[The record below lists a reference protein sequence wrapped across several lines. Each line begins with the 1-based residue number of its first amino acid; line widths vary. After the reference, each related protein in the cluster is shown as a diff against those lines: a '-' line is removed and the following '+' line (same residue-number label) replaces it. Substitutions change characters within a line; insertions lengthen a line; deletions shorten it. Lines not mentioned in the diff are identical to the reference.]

1 MGTAILTPTNP
12 SPPGEST
19 PPPGNGNDGHGGGGP
34 GGSGGN
40 RGPYNSPVPLGAYR
54 AGMWVAIVS
63 ISMLFL
69 ALTSAMVV
77 RAMGS
82 TDWVHTAV
90 PPILY
95 FNTFVLILSSFTF
108 ELSRRSLKKEA
119 SKTFVRW
126 LYVTTALGITFV
138 AGQLMAWRELAA
150 RGLYIGTNPSSSF
163 FYVLTAAHGIHVLGG
178 IIALLYLVFRTR
190 KIIQNPRKRIAVDVT
205 ALYWHFMDG
214 LWIYLLILLMVKL

>member
-1 MGTAILTPTNP
+1 MGSAILTPTKP
-12 SPPGEST
+12 GSTGEST
-19 PPPGNGNDGHGGGGP
+19 PPPGKGNDGHGGGG
-34 GGSGGN
+34 GSGGN
-40 RGPYNSPVPLGAYR
+40 RGPSNPPLPLGAYR
-54 AGMWVAIVS
+54 IGMWVGIVS

-90 PPILY
+90 PPVLY
-95 FNTFVLILSSFTF
+95 FNTFVLLLSSFTF
-108 ELSRRSLKKEA
+108 ELSRRSLRKEA
-119 SKTFVRW
+119 SKQFVRW

-150 RGLYIGTNPSSSF
+150 RGLYIGTNPSASF
-163 FYVLTAAHGIHVLGG
+163 IYVLTAAHGVHVLGG
-178 IIALLYLVFRTR
+178 ILALLYLVFRTR
-190 KIIQNPRKRIAVDVT
+190 KIVLEPRKRIAVDVT

-214 LWIYLLILLMVKL
+214 LWIYLLILLMVKV

>member
-1 MGTAILTPTNP
+1 MGSAILTPTK
-12 SPPGEST
+12 SGSTGESN
-19 PPPGNGNDGHGGGGP
+19 PPPGNGNGGGGG

-40 RGPYNSPVPLGAYR
+40 PGPSNPPTPLGAYR
-54 AGMWVAIVS
+54 IGMWVALVS

-69 ALTSAMVV
+69 ALTSAMMV

-108 ELSRRSLKKEA
+108 EVSRRSLMKEESRA
-119 SKTFVRW
+119 FVRW
-126 LYVTTALGITFV
+126 LYLTTALGITFV
-138 AGQLMAWRELAA
+138 AGQLIAWRELAA
-150 RGLYIGTNPSSSF
+150 QGLYIGTNPSSSF
-163 FYVLTAAHGIHVLGG
+163 FYVLTAAHGIHILGG
-178 IIALLYLVFRTR
+178 ILALLYLVIRTR
-190 KIIQNPRKRIAVDVT
+190 KIILIPRKRIAVEVT

>member
-1 MGTAILTPTNP
+1 MGSAILTPTKP
-12 SPPGEST
+12 GSTGEST
-19 PPPGNGNDGHGGGGP
+19 PPPGKGNDGHGGGG
-34 GGSGGN
+34 GSGGN
-40 RGPYNSPVPLGAYR
+40 RGPSNPPLPLGAYR
-54 AGMWVAIVS
+54 IGMWVGIVS

-95 FNTFVLILSSFTF
+95 FNTFVLLLSSFTF
-108 ELSRRSLKKEA
+108 ELSRRSLRKEA
-119 SKTFVRW
+119 SKKFVRW

-150 RGLYIGTNPSSSF
+150 RGLYIGTNPSASF
-163 FYVLTAAHGIHVLGG
+163 IYVLTAAHGVHVLGG
-178 IIALLYLVFRTR
+178 ILALLYLVFRTR
-190 KIIQNPRKRIAVDVT
+190 KIVLEPRKRIAVDVT

-214 LWIYLLILLMVKL
+214 LWIYLLILLMVKV